1 MEKRKKITGTWR
13 GFYGYLE
20 PEQLAASSRVSFTLV
35 LKQGW
40 FWRFA
45 GSVTENPPAG
55 MPGQGRVEGY
65 FSFPRVEFT
74 KRMPVG
80 YMRTAAG
87 QSITLRDHL
96 RSYGIHCDQDLP
108 HPPIFYQGEFSDSDR
123 VKGTWI
129 IRPQHIPLPGGKA
142 LPVGEASG
150 NWEME
155 LQAGE
160 KK

>member
-1 MEKRKKITGTWR
+1 MEKCKKITGTWR
-13 GFYGYLE
+13 GFYAYLK

-45 GSVTENPPAG
+45 GSVTEDPPAG

-80 YMRTAAG
+80 YALSPAG
-87 QSITLRDHL
+87 QLITLRDHL
-96 RSYGIHCDQDLP
+96 RSHGVHCDQDLP
-108 HPPIFYQGEFSDSDR
+108 HPLISCEGEFYDTNR
-123 VKGTWI
+123 IKGTWI

-142 LPVGEASG
+142 LPIAETSG

-155 LQAGE
+155 LQSGE

>member
-1 MEKRKKITGTWR
+1 MEKRRRITGTWR
-13 GFYGYLE
+13 GFYAYSK
-20 PEQLAASSRVSFTLV
+20 PDQLAAPSRVSYTLV

-45 GSVTENPPAG
+45 GSVSEDPPG
-55 MPGQGRVEGY
+55 MPGQGRVEGH
-65 FSFPRVEFT
+65 FSFPRIEFT

-87 QSITLRDHL
+87 QSITLRDYL
-96 RSYGIHCDQDLP
+96 RSDGVPCDQDLP
-108 HPPIFYQGEFSDSDR
+108 HPVIFYEGEFYDTDR
-123 VKGTWI
+123 VKGTWR

-142 LPVGEASG
+142 LPIGETSG
-150 NWEME
+150 TWEME
-155 LQAGE
+155 LQSGE